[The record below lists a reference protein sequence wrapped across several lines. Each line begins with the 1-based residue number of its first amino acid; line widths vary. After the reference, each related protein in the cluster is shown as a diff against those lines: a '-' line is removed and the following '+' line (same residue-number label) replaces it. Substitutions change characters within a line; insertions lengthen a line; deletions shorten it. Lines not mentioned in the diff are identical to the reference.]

1 MPQPEISVVIPAYNA
16 EKTLEKCLRSVQ
28 AQSYENYEVI
38 VVDNGSS
45 DGTRKIIESIGE
57 KDKRIQYIFE
67 PQRGR
72 GIARN
77 RGIEK
82 VCGEIIAMTDA
93 DCIVPPFWLEELT
106 KPIRHENENAV
117 MGFEED
123 LVGNYWTKNI
133 QKANREFLR
142 DSQRGEYVTDI
153 DTKNF
158 AIKAS
163 LMKETMFD
171 PVIKTLEDAELAV
184 RLREVLKVRF
194 LPLLVVGHMHKNS
207 FWGVV
212 KLNIDRSYWVVKIFQ
227 KHKKCPYA
235 MDTVMMRNFSFRNF
249 ILFPFWM
256 FCQFVKRPIGEAFFV
271 LVSEVSWGMGIVWAL
286 VRKSSRT
293 VSPLEDKERSFIY
306 VRDRNERTFG
316 W

>member
-1 MPQPEISVVIPAYNA
+1 MHQPEISVIIPAYNA
-16 EKTLEKCLRSVQ
+16 EKTLEKCLHSVQ

-45 DGTRKIIESIGE
+45 DGTRKIVESIGE
-57 KDKRIQYIFE
+57 KDKRIQYVFE

-77 RGIEK
+77 RGIK
-82 VCGEIIAMTDA
+82 NASGEIIAMTDA
-93 DCIVPPFWLEELT
+93 DCVVPFFWLEELT
-106 KPIRHENENAV
+106 KSIRHENENAV

-123 LVGNYWTKNI
+123 LIGNYWTNNI
-133 QKANREFLR
+133 QKANRDFLEKSR
-142 DSQRGEYVTDI
+142 RGGYVADL

-163 LMKETMFD
+163 IIKGMMFD
-171 PVIKTLEDAELAV
+171 PAIKTLEDAELAV

-194 LPLLVVGHMHKNS
+194 LPLLVVGHMHKSS

-212 KLNIDRSYWVVKIFQ
+212 KLNMDRAYWAVKIFQ

-235 MDTVMMRNFSFRNF
+235 MDTVMMHNFSFKNF
-249 ILFPFWM
+249 ILFPLWILF
-256 FCQFVKRPIGEAFFV
+256 QFVKRPMGEAFFV
-271 LVSEVSWGMGIVWAL
+271 LVSEISWRMGIIWAF
-286 VRKSSRT
+286 VR
-293 VSPLEDKERSFIY
+293 
-306 VRDRNERTFG
+306 G
-316 W
+316 G